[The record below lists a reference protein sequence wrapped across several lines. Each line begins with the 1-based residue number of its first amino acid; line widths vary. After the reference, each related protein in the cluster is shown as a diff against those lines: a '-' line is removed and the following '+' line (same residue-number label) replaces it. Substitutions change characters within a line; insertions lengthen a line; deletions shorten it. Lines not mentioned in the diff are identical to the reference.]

1 MQKLS
6 IRQVLALLIVAPI
19 LSIAFNVW
27 QLAPIATGKMREAK
41 ALDRSVRLGEFA
53 GDLVHNLQLE
63 RGSSAGLLV
72 ATEERSVHRN
82 RMLAAQEKVDKA
94 LVDFTTAFEE
104 ARTDGLLSG
113 RSAKFSEALQ
123 KLADDIK
130 STREKI
136 ITSNI
141 EVPELLAFYSGIIN
155 DLILGT
161 TVQGGAGIEETIAD
175 LRLGLRSLLFAKER
189 AGLQRATGNALILSE
204 QVDPAL
210 LENFIV
216 HTGIQQQFLEQTR
229 YALGETGKAMIDQ
242 RLQADAL
249 AAHAEAERAVIDAA
263 REGKPIP
270 VKGDQWWA
278 LTTKRIDALKKLEG
292 DISVQLRELSGKQG
306 ERAWSD
312 LVGMVIFETL
322 ALLIGLG
329 ITVWVG
335 AGLSRP
341 IRRASDALERSLRG
355 EAVEAPPQMS
365 ERSEI
370 GRISNA
376 VGRFIE
382 AAVER
387 QRMITERE
395 AVHAEMGQSRR
406 KVLQQMEH
414 EFNAAA
420 ASATGTLQ
428 MAAATLNEKSTAML
442 ATVNAVRTAQDEAH
456 VASESSR
463 GTVEEVTRLSD
474 ELSRSISEIAEQSSR
489 TAMLTQEVLGRADHS
504 RISAGKFEDVAN
516 AIGSIVGL
524 INAIASQTNLLALN
538 ATIEA
543 ARAGEAGRGFA
554 VVAGEVK
561 DLASRTMDATR
572 TIENKVSELKG
583 IARQAAEQ
591 AAALSGDVGTIQGLN
606 SAIAAAVHEQH
617 MTSEGFGQSIQ
628 SLADAVLA
636 VSEQVNTI
644 AQLGA
649 DALVSAEGVQGVAGQ
664 MEQTTSTLVETLP
677 RIIAETSQRIAG

>member
-312 LVGMVIFETL
+312 LVGMVVFETL

-355 EAVEAPPQMS
+355 DAVEAPPQMS

-395 AVHAEMGQSRR
+395 AVHAEMSQSRR

>member
-19 LSIAFNVW
+19 LCIAFSVW
-27 QLAPIATGKMREAK
+27 QLAPIATGKMRDAR
-41 ALDRSVRLGEFA
+41 ALDRSVQIGEFA
-53 GDLVHNLQLE
+53 GDLVHALQLE
-63 RGSSAGLLV
+63 RGSSASLLV

-94 LVDFTTAFEE
+94 LVDFTTAFEA
-104 ARTDGLLSG
+104 ARTEGFVSG

-141 EVPELLAFYSGIIN
+141 EVPELLAFFSGIIN

-161 TVQGGAGIEETIAD
+161 TAQGGAGIEETIAD

-204 QVDPAL
+204 QVDPGL
-210 LENFIV
+210 LENFII

-229 YALGETGKAMIDQ
+229 YALGETGKALIDQ

-249 AAHAEAERAVIDAA
+249 AAHAEAERAVIEAA

-278 LTTKRIDALKKLEG
+278 LTTKRIDGLKKLEG
-292 DISVQLRELSGKQG
+292 DISLQLRELSEKQAT
-306 ERAWSD
+306 RARND
-312 LVGMVIFETL
+312 LVTMVIFETL

-329 ITVWVG
+329 ITIWVG

-341 IRRASDALERSLRG
+341 IRRASDSLERSLNG
-355 EAVEAPPQMS
+355 ESVEAPPQMS

-382 AAVER
+382 AAAER

-395 AVHAEMGQSRR
+395 AVHAEMGQTRR
-406 KVLQQMEH
+406 KVLEQMER
-414 EFNAAA
+414 EFNEAAS
-420 ASATGTLQ
+420 SATGTLQ

-504 RISAGKFEDVAN
+504 RISAGKFEEVAN

-572 TIENKVSELKG
+572 TIESKVTELKG

-628 SLADAVLA
+628 SLADAVFA

-649 DALVSAEGVQGVAGQ
+649 DALASAEGVQGVAGQ
-664 MEQTTSTLVETLP
+664 MEQTTGTLVETLP